1 MHGLWF
7 LQGRSNLLSI
17 LVNINDSFRWS
28 FGGNRLQ
35 IKAETHVLSDIQ
47 AYLPMVTNIGAGT
60 EGSLK
65 SLQGKQDLFSLL
77 LANEQTRLMVW
88 LFPLDYEKKHH
99 FISGQHIKTLTE
111 VCITLIVVGRDI
123 IPAY

>member
-1 MHGLWF
+1 MWF

-17 LVNINDSFRWS
+17 LVNINGSFRWS

-111 VCITLIVVGRDI
+111 VCIHLS
-123 IPAY
+123 

>member
-1 MHGLWF
+1 MTDG
-7 LQGRSNLLSI
+7 
-17 LVNINDSFRWS
+17 FRWS

-47 AYLPMVTNIGAGT
+47 AYLPIVMNVGTKT

-65 SLQGKQDLFSLL
+65 SLKGKQDLFSLL

-99 FISGQHIKTLTE
+99 FISGQHSKTLTE
-111 VCITLIVVGRDI
+111 VCTHFVVGGDI
-123 IPAY
+123 ISTY